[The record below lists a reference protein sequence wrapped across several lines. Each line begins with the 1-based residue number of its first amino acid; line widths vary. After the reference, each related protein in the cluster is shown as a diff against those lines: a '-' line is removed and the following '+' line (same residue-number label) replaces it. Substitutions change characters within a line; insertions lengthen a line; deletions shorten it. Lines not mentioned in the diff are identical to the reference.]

1 LLAGRSSFTVA
12 SCPGLE
18 LMFIVAPRADSTE
31 QIHPKPTKRLDFM
44 IREYFLFIMLLRSQ
58 CVTSARSRSEEG
70 KKKPTEKKRSLPSS
84 GPLNTL
90 CEKSGSLSSLTSLL
104 RRVSGLD
111 RRKDR

>member
-1 LLAGRSSFTVA
+1 
-12 SCPGLE
+12 
-18 LMFIVAPRADSTE
+18 MFIVAPRADSTE

-84 GPLNTL
+84 GPLTL
-90 CEKSGSLSSLTSLL
+90 FAKKAAACQA
-104 RRVSGLD
+104 
-111 RRKDR
+111 